1 MEAANGA
8 PTKTAD
14 IGKLILR
21 VSLGVLVLLHGIG
34 KLISGPEFVLKVVG
48 AAGLPT
54 ALGYLVYLGEIIAP
68 MLLIVGLWSR
78 MAALIVAASLAV
90 AVLLVMPEQIFAL
103 ADTGGWA
110 IELEGIYV
118 FAAIAVAFLGAGR
131 YSIGGAHG
139 RWN

>member
-8 PTKTAD
+8 STKTTD

-54 ALGYLVYLGEIIAP
+54 ALGYLVYLGEVIAP
-68 MLLIVGLWSR
+68 VFLIVGLWSR
-78 MAALIVAASLAV
+78 MAALIVAAILAV
-90 AVLLVMPEQIFAL
+90 AVLLVMPEQIIAL
-103 ADTGGWA
+103 E
-110 IELEGIYV
+110 I
-118 FAAIAVAFLGAGR
+118 GR
-131 YSIGGAHG
+131 AHV
-139 RWN
+139 

>member
-131 YSIGGAHG
+131 YSIGGVDG